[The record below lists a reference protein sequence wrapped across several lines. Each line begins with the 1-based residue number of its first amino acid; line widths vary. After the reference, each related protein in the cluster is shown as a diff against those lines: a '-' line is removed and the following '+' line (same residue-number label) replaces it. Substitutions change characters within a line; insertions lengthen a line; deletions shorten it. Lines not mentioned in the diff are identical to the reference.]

1 VGVYIFSAAVPLLKG
16 AVEDL
21 MDHQLPEE
29 TVARVTAII
38 EAHRPMVVD
47 WHDLRTRRSG
57 SEMQVDFH
65 VVVCRE
71 HSLEQAHR
79 VADHLEMEIREMLGN
94 AHVVTHIDPCEIEC
108 PGPHECDR
116 VKGMIAVLHS
126 PERDGKEAAAGAK
139 GAKSQG

>member
-1 VGVYIFSAAVPLLKG
+1 VYIFAAAVPLLKG

-21 MDHQLPEE
+21 MDHQLPPE

-38 EAHRPMVVD
+38 ESHRPMVVD

-65 VVVCRE
+65 VVVCRD

-79 VADHLEMEIREMLGN
+79 VADHSRWRSGDAGH

-108 PGPHECDR
+108 PGPHECAR
-116 VKGMIAVLHS
+116 VKG
-126 PERDGKEAAAGAK
+126 
-139 GAKSQG
+139 

>member
-1 VGVYIFSAAVPLLKG
+1 
-16 AVEDL
+16 
-21 MDHQLPEE
+21 
-29 TVARVTAII
+29 VARVTAII
-38 EAHRPMVVD
+38 EAHRPMVLD

-71 HSLEQAHR
+71 HSLEEAHR

-108 PGPHECDR
+108 PGPHECER
-116 VKGMIAVLHS
+116 VKGMIAGLHS
-126 PERDGKEAAAGAK
+126 PERGGTETISGKP
-139 GAKSQG
+139 